1 MAFLFHEYPFRKL
14 SPIRSKSNDIYLSG
28 WNNTGR
34 SFFSSGSRKKN
45 RDKVF
50 QKNEPGDI
58 GTIGPYRGKPIPYGS
73 ADLAL
78 LTPNEDIQGDLTIDN
93 PLIQTL
99 IQHHA
104 TFRACGATTLYVYL
118 AVGYEDQCNM
128 AFDTKLMKALGE
140 CDIELWVSCYE
151 RKEEE
156 DGGSLLIS

>member
-1 MAFLFHEYPFRKL
+1 MTYIYPVGIIQGDRFSPAEAERKTG
-14 SPIRSKSNDIYLSG
+14 IRFSK
-28 WNNTGR
+28 
-34 SFFSSGSRKKN
+34 
-45 RDKVF
+45 
-50 QKNEPGDI
+50 KNEPGDI

-78 LTPNEDIQGDLTIDN
+78 LTPKEDIQGDLTIDN